1 MLLEVS
7 HARIVYG
14 QTVAVSD
21 ASIEVGDGEIVA
33 LLGRNGAG
41 KTSLAMAISRM
52 VSLASGTVRFGGRDL
67 AGLPPHRV
75 ARAGL
80 LHVPEGRGVLRYLS
94 VRENLR
100 LGFIAAA
107 GHEARANQDMERV
120 LQAFPRLRER
130 FGQSAGSLSGGEQQ
144 MLVLARAMLGRP
156 RLLILDEPSLGL
168 APQVMRQIFGLFE
181 DLARDG
187 MAILLIE
194 QNLALSFKVAT
205 RAYVLSDGVIAV
217 SGNTADLRADPRLQA
232 AYLGGDVAAN
242 AA

>member
-7 HARIVYG
+7 HARIEYG
-14 QTVAVSD
+14 QTVAVAD
-21 ASIEVGDGEIVA
+21 ASLEVGDGEIVA

-41 KTSLAMAISRM
+41 KTSLAMAISRI
-52 VSLASGTVRFGGRDL
+52 VPLAGGTVRLDGRDL
-67 AGLPPHRV
+67 AGMPPHRV
-75 ARAGL
+75 ARAGV

-94 VRENLR
+94 VRENLM
-100 LGFIAAA
+100 LGTIAA
-107 GHEARANQDMERV
+107 GRRASAATGDLERV

-130 FGQSAGSLSGGEQQ
+130 LAQSAGSLSGGEQQ

-168 APQVMRQIFGLFE
+168 APQVVRQIFDLFE

-194 QNLALSFKVAT
+194 QNLALSFKVAA
-205 RAYVLSDGVIAV
+205 RAYVLSDGAVAV
-217 SGNTADLRADPRLQA
+217 SGTTAELRADSRLQA
-232 AYLGGDVAAN
+232 AYLGGDVAAS